1 MFVSLYILMNALIL
15 QLIHWSL
22 CSASFHGTNRFVHGG
37 GHYPSKKA
45 KQLILLFFISNTFIA
60 SFQIQL
66 ANKYMTQLTLHM
78 NTWNILHLN
87 CWSSQLHTQL
97 KQLRSEI
104 RPVKTLHLNGIRTH
118 DLCDT
123 GIFLGSSNIWYAI
136 YSLLL
141 YGQLRE
147 QARWTKSRDVIGYPS
162 GQDRAILPAGN
173 YPLYPARKI
182 SPKAI

>member
-1 MFVSLYILMNALIL
+1 MNALLL
-15 QLIHWSL
+15 QIIHCSL
-22 CSASFHGTNRFVHGG
+22 CSTSFHRTNRLVHRG

-45 KQLILLFFISNTFIA
+45 KQLIVLFFNSNTFIA

-66 ANKYMTQLTLHM
+66 ANKCMTQLTLHV

-104 RPVKTLHLNGIRTH
+104 RPVKTLRLNGIRTH

-123 GIFLGSSNIWYAI
+123 GIFPSAVQI
-136 YSLLL
+136 YDIPYIHLVHLA
-141 YGQLRE
+141 RE
-147 QARWTKSRDVIGYPS
+147 RARWTKSRDVIDYPS
-162 GQDRAILPAGN
+162 GQDGVISPAQD
-173 YPLYPARKI
+173 YPLYFTRNI
-182 SPKAI
+182 SPKAVW

>member
-1 MFVSLYILMNALIL
+1 MFVSLCILMNALLL

-22 CSASFHGTNRFVHGG
+22 CTLLSIEQTGSFTGEATTPPRRLN
-37 GHYPSKKA
+37 S
-45 KQLILLFFISNTFIA
+45 FFNSNTFIA

-66 ANKYMTQLTLHM
+66 ANKYMTQLTLHV

-104 RPVKTLHLNGIRTH
+104 RRVKTLRLNGIRTH

-123 GIFLGSSNIWYAI
+123 GIFLGSSNIWFAI

-147 QARWTKSRDVIGYPS
+147 RARWTKSRDVIGYPS
-162 GQDRAILPAGN
+162 GQDRAILPARD
-173 YPLYPARKI
+173 YLLYPARKI
-182 SPKAI
+182 SPKAL